1 MEKSQERC
9 RLRLYEIY
17 AWGGP
22 LLIAGTAAI
31 LDLVPKSPNSTFL
44 TPKFCINEV
53 WFGGK
58 YLNNTFFIF
67 NLFKSVRKILIGK
80 IVQLIII

>member
-1 MEKSQERC
+1 MIFLYICRDLRPQSVEKHQERC

-31 LDLVPKSPNSTFL
+31 LDLVPKGPDSKFL

-53 WFGGK
+53 WFGGR
-58 YLNNTFFIF
+58 LH
-67 NLFKSVRKILIGK
+67 LF
-80 IVQLIII
+80 